1 MRVGRAEFD
10 LLCLAARPH
19 PDLGKIRDRLR
30 AGIDVDVVMELAA
43 QHGVR
48 PNLLQAL
55 SRLSWDHVPAGM
67 REALERFQHGH
78 LLRALAVSN
87 ELIGLAAAFFDA
99 RIDFAAFKGPVL
111 AMQLYG
117 DVALREYSDIDII
130 VPPAEADRAE
140 QVLAGR
146 GYRNTQ
152 GDQAFRR
159 AFLRHQRQYAF
170 VREDVDAAVDL
181 HWDFSAELV
190 PFPLHAAEIWS
201 ALKPVAIGGME
212 IPSLDGED
220 LVLLLAGHGT
230 KEAWRSVGW
239 VCDFAT
245 LVERLPDLDWPR
257 IHARARRNGS
267 ACSILLAAAMARE
280 LLAQSPPPFVNTALD
295 RNPGIVALA
304 RDLAGRLRGAFPADI
319 ERANLEDL
327 MLCDRLGDRILASTK
342 IAMTPTPGDYQALPL
357 PAALWPAYR
366 LTRPVRLAAGAVR
379 RVFRLPRTS

>member
-1 MRVGRAEFD
+1 MRVGNAEFD

-19 PDLGKIRDRLR
+19 PDLARIREHLR
-30 AGIDVDVVMELAA
+30 DGIDVDVVVELAA

-48 PNLLQAL
+48 PNLLRAL
-55 SRLSWDHVPAGM
+55 STLSWDRVPAAM
-67 REALERFQHGH
+67 RDALERFQHSH

-87 ELIGLAAAFFDA
+87 ELIGLAAAFVDA
-99 RIDFAAFKGPVL
+99 RIDFAAFKGPAL

-140 QVLAGR
+140 RVLAGR
-146 GYRNTQ
+146 GYRNAQ

-181 HWDFSAELV
+181 HWDFSAELL
-190 PFPLHAAEIWS
+190 PFPLRAADIWR
-201 ALKPVAIGGME
+201 ALKPVAIGGVD
-212 IPSLDGED
+212 IPSLAGED

-230 KEAWRSVGW
+230 KEAWRSIGW
-239 VCDFAT
+239 VCDFAA
-245 LVERLPDLDWPR
+245 LVERTPNLDWPSL
-257 IHARARRNGS
+257 HARARRNGS
-267 ACSILLAAAMARE
+267 GCSILLAAAMAEE
-280 LLAQSPPPFVNTALD
+280 LLDQPAAPFVIAALD
-295 RNPGIVALA
+295 DNPGIVALA
-304 RDLAGRLRGAFPADI
+304 RDLAGRLRAAFPADI

-327 MLCDRLGDRILASTK
+327 MLCDRFGDRILASAR
-342 IAMTPTPGDYQALPL
+342 IAMTPTPGDYHALPL
-357 PAALWPAYR
+357 PAALWSAYR

-379 RVFRLPRTS
+379 RVLHRRRAG

>member
-1 MRVGRAEFD
+1 MRVGSAEFD

-19 PDLGKIRDRLR
+19 PDLAKIHDRLR
-30 AGIDVDVVMELAA
+30 GGIDVDIVLELAA

-55 SRLSWDHVPAGM
+55 SRLSWIHVPPLM
-67 REALERFQHGH
+67 REALVAFQHGH

-87 ELIGLAAAFFDA
+87 ELIRLSADFSESG
-99 RIDFAAFKGPVL
+99 IDFAAFKGPVL

-130 VPPAEADRAE
+130 VPPAQADRAE
-140 QVLAGR
+140 GVLSAQ

-152 GDQAFRR
+152 GDAAFRR

-170 VREDVDAAVDL
+170 VRDDVDAAVDL
-181 HWDFSAELV
+181 HWDFSAERL
-190 PFPLHAAEIWS
+190 PFPLHAADIWS
-201 ALKPVAIGGME
+201 ALQPVAIGGVD
-212 IPSLDGED
+212 IPSLDGEE

-230 KEAWRSVGW
+230 KEAWRSLGW
-239 VCDFAT
+239 VCDFAM
-245 LVERLPDLDWPR
+245 LVERLPDLDWPS

-267 ACSILLAAAMARE
+267 ACSILLAAAMAQQ
-280 LLAQSPPPFVNTALD
+280 LLEQPVAPFVLAALD
-295 RNPGIVALA
+295 RQPAVLALA
-304 RDLAGRLRGAFPADI
+304 RELAGRLRRAFPADI

-342 IAMTPTPGDYQALPL
+342 IAMTPTPSDYYALPL
-357 PAALWPAYR
+357 PAALWPTYR
-366 LTRPVRLAAGAVR
+366 LTRPARLAAGAVR
-379 RVFRLPRTS
+379 RVLRR

>member
-1 MRVGRAEFD
+1 MGNAEFD
-10 LLCLAARPH
+10 LLCLAACPH
-19 PDLGKIRDRLR
+19 PDLAKIRERLR

-55 SRLSWDHVPAGM
+55 SSLSWDQVPARM
-67 REALERFQHGH
+67 RDALERFQHGH
-78 LLRALAVSN
+78 LLRALAVAN
-87 ELIGLAAAFFDA
+87 ELIGLAAGFSDA

-130 VPPAEADRAE
+130 VRPAAVDRAE
-140 QVLAGR
+140 RVLSAR

-170 VREDVDAAVDL
+170 VRDAVDAAVDL
-181 HWDFSAELV
+181 HWDFSAELL
-190 PFPLHAAEIWS
+190 PFPVRAAEIWS
-201 ALKPVAIGGME
+201 ASKPVVIGGVNV
-212 IPSLDGED
+212 PSLAGED

-239 VCDFAT
+239 VCDFAM
-245 LVERLPDLDWPR
+245 LVERLPGLDWPG

-267 ACSILLAAAMARE
+267 ARSILLGAAMAQE
-280 LLAQSPPPFVNTALD
+280 LLDQSPPPFLSATLD
-295 RNPGIVALA
+295 RHPAIVALS
-304 RDLAGRLRGAFPADI
+304 RELAGRLRVAFPADI

-342 IAMTPTPGDYQALPL
+342 IAMAPTPGDYHALPL

-379 RVFRLPRTS
+379 RVFRR